1 VAARSGWT
9 AVSRRVSVGAR
20 GGGEAPGPEQKGLH
34 RHDMSEIR
42 LQAQLANDG
51 RSAAASGNP
60 ASGAQ
65 APAIAPTLTA
75 LAQARSL
82 RDAQRL
88 AARVRETLGA
98 SAAQFEPLIHALLAR
113 VREVE
118 QLRRLAGRD
127 ELTGIANRR
136 TFNDAL
142 RRELARTRRDGRPL
156 SVLLFDLDGLKTIND
171 ELGHPAGDEALRLVA
186 RFGSEALRNGDMLAR
201 LGGDEFGVVLPNT
214 DELQARAIGHRI
226 RALLAGQRVDGAPI
240 RLSLGV
246 AVTSGEDSSEGA
258 LLLAADA
265 DLYCDKHAR
274 KSLRPA

>member
-1 VAARSGWT
+1 
-9 AVSRRVSVGAR
+9 
-20 GGGEAPGPEQKGLH
+20 
-34 RHDMSEIR
+34 MSEVR
-42 LQAQLANDG
+42 LQTQLVGDAGAASVPARAAQPTAL
-51 RSAAASGNP
+51 SAA
-60 ASGAQ
+60 
-65 APAIAPTLTA
+65 LTA

-88 AARVRETLGA
+88 ADRVRETIGGA
-98 SAAQFEPLIHALLAR
+98 ASELEPLIHALLER

-118 QLRRLAGRD
+118 QLRRLAGSD

-142 RRELARTRRDGRPL
+142 RRELARTRRDRRPL
-156 SVLLFDLDGLKTIND
+156 AVLLFDLDGLKAIND

-186 RFGSEALRNGDMLAR
+186 RFASQALRNGDMLAR

-226 RALLAGQRVDGAPI
+226 RALLAGQRASGAPI

-246 AVTSGEDSSEGA
+246 AVASGEGSSEGA

-274 KSLRPA
+274 KSLRPT

>member
-1 VAARSGWT
+1 M
-9 AVSRRVSVGAR
+9 
-20 GGGEAPGPEQKGLH
+20 APASQASPH
-34 RHDMSEIR
+34 RPDMSEVR
-42 LQAQLANDG
+42 LQPD
-51 RSAAASGNP
+51 RASGP
-60 ASGAQ
+60 
-65 APAIAPTLTA
+65 APARGHHDHEAHEEPAVLTVA
-75 LAQARSL
+75 LTQLAQARSL

-88 AARVRETLGA
+88 AARVRGMPGIAGSEL
-98 SAAQFEPLIHALLAR
+98 EPLIVALLAR
-113 VREVE
+113 AKEIE

-142 RRELARTRRDGRPL
+142 RRELARTRRDHRPL
-156 SVLLFDLDGLKTIND
+156 AVLLFDLDGLKEIND
-171 ELGHPAGDEALRLVA
+171 ELGHPAGDEALRRVA
-186 RFGSEALRNGDMLAR
+186 RHGSEALRNGDMLAR

-226 RALLAGQRVDGAPI
+226 RALLANQRVDGMPV

-265 DLYCDKHAR
+265 DLYNDKHAR
-274 KSLRPA
+274 KSLRPT

>member
-1 VAARSGWT
+1 MSEVRLQS
-9 AVSRRVSVGAR
+9 
-20 GGGEAPGPEQKGLH
+20 GGEAVRKPVEPAL
-34 RHDMSEIR
+34 
-42 LQAQLANDG
+42 
-51 RSAAASGNP
+51 SAA
-60 ASGAQ
+60 
-65 APAIAPTLTA
+65 LTQ

-82 RDAQRL
+82 RDAERM
-88 AARVRETLGA
+88 AGRVRDALGA
-98 SAAQFEPLIHALLAR
+98 SSELEPLLGALLAR
-113 VREVE
+113 AREIE

-142 RRELARTRRDGRPL
+142 RRELARTRRDHRPL
-156 SVLLFDLDGLKTIND
+156 AVLLFDLDGLKTIND

-186 RFGSEALRNGDMLAR
+186 RHGSEALRNGDLLAR

-226 RALLAGQRVDGAPI
+226 RALLANQRVEDMPI

-246 AVTSGEDSSEGA
+246 AVTSGGERSEGA

-265 DLYCDKHAR
+265 DLYNDKHAR
-274 KSLRPA
+274 KSLRPE

>member
-1 VAARSGWT
+1 
-9 AVSRRVSVGAR
+9 
-20 GGGEAPGPEQKGLH
+20 
-34 RHDMSEIR
+34 MSEIR
-42 LQAQLANDG
+42 LQAARESTVGTHG
-51 RSAAASGNP
+51 RSVPAGLSAAVVA
-60 ASGAQ
+60 
-65 APAIAPTLTA
+65 A
-75 LAQARSL
+75 LAQLAAARTL
-82 RDAQRL
+82 RDGQRL
-88 AARVRETLGA
+88 ASRARELVGA
-98 SAAQFEPLIHALLAR
+98 HAAELEPLIDALLAR

-156 SVLLFDLDGLKTIND
+156 AVLLFDLDGLKAIND
-171 ELGHPAGDEALRLVA
+171 QHGHQAGDEALRLVA

-226 RALLAGQRVDGAPI
+226 RALLAGQRTAGAPI

-246 AVTSGEDSSEGA
+246 AVTSGEESSEGA

-274 KSLRPA
+274 KSLRPG

>member
-1 VAARSGWT
+1 
-9 AVSRRVSVGAR
+9 
-20 GGGEAPGPEQKGLH
+20 
-34 RHDMSEIR
+34 MSEIR
-42 LQAQLANDG
+42 LQAQRADEDG
-51 RSAAASGNP
+51 NATAASRPSPPPRSSVFTP
-60 ASGAQ
+60 A
-65 APAIAPTLTA
+65 LTA

-88 AARVRETLGA
+88 AARLRETLGDDAA
-98 SAAQFEPLIHALLAR
+98 SLEPLIHALLGR

-142 RRELARTRRDGRPL
+142 RRELARTRRDRRPL
-156 SVLLFDLDGLKTIND
+156 AVLLFDLDGLKTIND
-171 ELGHPAGDEALRLVA
+171 ELGHPAGDEVLRLVA

-274 KSLRPA
+274 KSLRPTQR

>member
-1 VAARSGWT
+1 MQARLTGDSSG
-9 AVSRRVSVGAR
+9 R
-20 GGGEAPGPEQKGLH
+20 GDAHL
-34 RHDMSEIR
+34 
-42 LQAQLANDG
+42 AQPSAL
-51 RSAAASGNP
+51 SAA
-60 ASGAQ
+60 
-65 APAIAPTLTA
+65 LTQ

-82 RDAQRL
+82 RDAERL
-88 AARVRETLGA
+88 AGRLRETLGA
-98 SAAQFEPLIHALLAR
+98 SAGELEPLIHALLSR

-142 RRELARTRRDGRPL
+142 RRELARTRRDRRPL
-156 SVLLFDLDGLKTIND
+156 AVVLFDLDGLKAIND
-171 ELGHPAGDEALRLVA
+171 QRGHPAGDEALRLVA
-186 RFGSEALRNGDMLAR
+186 RFGSEALRNGDLLAR

-226 RALLAGQRVDGAPI
+226 RALLAGQRVAGAPI

-246 AVTSGEDSSEGA
+246 AVASGGESSEGA